1 MGSVHQRSSK
11 VGTAKASGYHGREV
25 GGLGQRPFGGVG
37 VLETS
42 SSGELMKEGERGLGG
57 E

>member
-25 GGLGQRPFGGVG
+25 RGLGQRPFGGVG

>member
-1 MGSVHQRSSK
+1 MGRVHQRSSK
-11 VGTAKASGYHGREV
+11 VGMAEAGGYHGREV
-25 GGLGQRPFGGVG
+25 GGLGQRPFGGVW

-42 SSGELMKEGERGLGG
+42 SSGELMKEGERGVGG